1 VKKTLAALA
10 AGLAL
15 FAVTGAAQAQT
26 KIRIA
31 TEGAYLPWNGQD
43 ASGKLIGF
51 EPDLATELCKRMGA
65 TCEVV
70 AQDWDGII
78 PGLQSRK
85 YDVIMAGMSITDE
98 RKQVISFA
106 GPYATEP
113 TSFAAMKGS
122 PLLGLNLPTTAVD
135 MATIT
140 PDEQKLIDQTAASV
154 KGKTV
159 GVQVSTIQENMVE
172 QLMPGVEVRTY
183 DKVDNLGLDLVSGR
197 IDALVADGS
206 AINGLIA
213 ASEENKGITK
223 FGPAFARGLL
233 GEGVGAGV
241 RKGDTELQAKLDKAI
256 KDATADGTMGKLTT
270 QWFGYDISIKSGT

>member
-1 VKKTLAALA
+1 M
-10 AGLAL
+10 
-15 FAVTGAAQAQT
+15 
-26 KIRIA
+26 
-31 TEGAYLPWNGQD
+31 D
-43 ASGKLIGF
+43 
-51 EPDLATELCKRMGA
+51 A

-122 PLLGLNLPTTAVD
+122 PLLALNLPTTAVD

-159 GVQVSTIQENMVE
+159 GVQVSTIQQNMVE

-213 ASEENKGITK
+213 ASDQNKDITK
-223 FGPAFARGLL
+223 FGPAFSRGLL

-241 RKGDTELQAKLDKAI
+241 RKADTELQAKLDKAI
-256 KDATADGTMGKLTT
+256 KDATADGTMAKLTT
-270 QWFGYDISIKSGT
+270 QWFGYDISIKSGS